1 MREERSF
8 EKYITPAVV
17 IVITCSL
24 AIVLWR
30 FLVV

>member
-1 MREERSF
+1 MRQERSF

-17 IVITCSL
+17 IVIMGTL
-24 AIVLWR
+24 AIILWR